1 MLVVTDLCMIRK
13 KSNNIR
19 KTPSIFRQ
27 FGWMYKAFNLGWQY
41 NYLIIVEIPDV
52 VIILSNHFFVLVA
65 LIDYLLEEK
74 LI

>member
-1 MLVVTDLCMIRK
+1 
-13 KSNNIR
+13 
-19 KTPSIFRQ
+19 
-27 FGWMYKAFNLGWQY
+27 MYKAFNLGWQY